1 MTLRAVR
8 KLVARRVIEASSRL
22 LSSWLIAAMPPRTP
36 TGMLRNTKQA
46 IRITAVPVISSGG
59 RLKAMM

>member
-1 MTLRAVR
+1 MTRRMVR
-8 KLVARRVIEASSRL
+8 RLDAPRVCEASSRL

-59 RLKAMM
+59 RLKAMI

>member
-1 MTLRAVR
+1 MTLRMVR
-8 KLVARRVIEASSRL
+8 KLLARSVSEASSRL

-46 IRITAVPVISSGG
+46 IRISAEPVISTGG